1 MAKVLNFSLN
11 ESTFEKMRKK
21 KDEMGFVN
29 KSWNDW
35 FKVLFDNNSIKKDT
49 KQIIE
54 DIFQKTSY
62 EKWFDVWIKNFA
74 LNLENIWSGHSAKEL
89 IPIIN
94 EKSKKY
100 PSGIVIGRGP
110 SLKKNNHLDLLANS
124 NFNGTIIC
132 SDGILKNALKAGVIP
147 DIFEKFFVVTVDAQ
161 DIQLDLYD
169 DPIIEKFGNK
179 IKAIF
184 STATSPKV
192 IKRAQEIG
200 MEIFWLH
207 TLTDYD
213 KGKSSF
219 NHMSS
224 LMTKCKKHL
233 NGLPAIQTGV
243 FDGLGGIRP
252 EEGQRVARRNRTHRT
267 QRQKS
272 ATATGWA
279 SAGDHRRDGRREH
292 RASGCARTH
301 RQHLAQGRHQ
311 AVQQAI
317 AKRSVS
323 QPHLRGRDC
332 DVGMEW
338 TGKRV
343 TNSQHQPQRPGPH
356 TPGSVPVAEVG
367 PVPRNER

>member
-1 MAKVLNFSLN
+1 MANDLNFSLN
-11 ESTFEKMRKK
+11 ENTLEKMKKK
-21 KDEMGFVN
+21 KDEMGFGN

-62 EKWFDVWIKNFA
+62 EKWFDIWIKNFA

-89 IPIIN
+89 TPLIN

-110 SLKKNNHLDLLANS
+110 SLKKNDHLTLLANS

-147 DIFEKFFVVTVDAQ
+147 NMFEKFFVVTIDAQ
-161 DIQLDLYD
+161 EIQLDLYD

-184 STATSPKV
+184 STTTSPKV

-207 TLTDYD
+207 TLIDYD
-213 KGKSSF
+213 KGKLSF

-224 LMTKCKKHL
+224 LMTKCKKHF
-233 NGLPAIQTGV
+233 NGLPAIQTGANV
-243 FDGLGGIRP
+243 GTACWTIAWSILKCSPVVLTGIDHSYLEETSWEEITKNHNLDKRINFQSELFKKAYPTGFNPEFNCNFKQTPQFQYYSSAFKEFIPLAPQWVKTINATEGG
-252 EEGQRVARRNRTHRT
+252 
-267 QRQKS
+267 
-272 ATATGWA
+272 
-279 SAGDHRRDGRREH
+279 
-292 RASGCARTH
+292 
-301 RQHLAQGRHQ
+301 
-311 AVQQAI
+311 AI
-317 AKRSVS
+317 F
-323 QPHLRGRDC
+323 G
-332 DVGMEW
+332 
-338 TGKRV
+338 
-343 TNSQHQPQRPGPH
+343 
-356 TPGSVPVAEVG
+356 
-367 PVPRNER
+367 ERIQCITFKKFLKE